1 MVSDAPLTKVCY
13 VRVEEWPAG
22 PLYTVVAVANIA
34 DRGTE
39 QTYSCNNAAE
49 ALLLVEAFLMADS

>member
-1 MVSDAPLTKVCY
+1 MVSEAPLTRVCY

-22 PLYTVVAVANIA
+22 RRYTVVAIRNIA

-39 QTYSCNNAAE
+39 QAHSCPDVAE
-49 ALLLVEAFLMADS
+49 ALRLVEAFLMRRS